1 MIEFLTYDLK
11 VAVLLAVFYMFYRL
25 MLARETFH
33 HVNRFVLL
41 LTALA
46 SFALPLCVITIH
58 ETMVIQRTAHVAI
71 GSFQAD
77 MVGEEATTPFWQ
89 IILPV
94 IFIIGMVTTLAHT
107 FLSLFRI
114 IRIIRHSELHP
125 QTDGTTI
132 CVTGNASL
140 APFSWMH
147 YIVMNRRDYEDCN
160 PAILAH
166 ERGHIRLHH
175 SWDLLFVDTLTAL
188 QWFNPAIWM
197 LRSDLRAVHEYEA
210 DAAVLS
216 QGINARQYQYLLIK
230 KAVGCGGYS
239 VVNSITHSTLKNRIN
254 MMLKKKSSR
263 MNWLKALYIL
273 PIAAVSLAVSARTV
287 VDYQVVGTEK
297 TTTNQMQPSPAPAPL
312 TEEAA
317 PIAKK
322 AKPMAVAN
330 DTAKQNMVIQQRH
343 ILRDILYIID
353 GKETDTK
360 QFNSINPSEIE
371 SITVLKGEEA
381 LNAYGEKGKNGVV
394 IVITRN
400 KEEQPQMK
408 KQNTPEKPLII
419 VNGKEMQPKQFLSIK
434 PSDIANVTVL
444 KDKEATSAYGE
455 RGKNG
460 VIIAS
465 TMKSIAIPI
474 ILHPDKSM
482 NPPLIIVD
490 EKEMGTDAFSSI
502 KPEEIE
508 RITVLKDKESTK
520 AYGEKGKNGVII
532 VDTKKKAAAGDGSDN
547 TQHP

>member
-1 MIEFLTYDLK
+1 MTAFLLYDIK
-11 VAVLLAVFYMFYRL
+11 VALLIAVFYLFFRL
-25 MLARETFH
+25 LLARETLH
-33 HVNRFVLL
+33 LLNRAVLL
-41 LTALA
+41 FTAAL
-46 SFALPLCVITIH
+46 SWVLPLCVITFR
-58 ETMVIQRTAHVAI
+58 ETIVVNAAEAQWPDLAMETATA
-71 GSFQAD
+71 
-77 MVGEEATTPFWQ
+77 EAEAQPLW
-89 IILPV
+89 P
-94 IFIIGMVTTLAHT
+94 TLAAMVFVAGFT
-107 FLSLFRI
+107 LMLGKMLFAVYKVVRL
-114 IRIIRHSELHP
+114 IRQSELHP
-125 QTDGTTI
+125 QGNGTTI
-132 CVTGNASL
+132 AVTDRET

-147 YIVMNRRDYEDCN
+147 YIVLSRNDYAEHD
-160 PAILAH
+160 AAVLAH
-166 ERGHIRLHH
+166 EQAHVRYHH
-175 SWDLLFVDTLTAL
+175 SWDVLFVDLLTAL
-188 QWFNPAIWM
+188 QWFNPALWL
-197 LRSDLRAVHEYEA
+197 LRSDLRTIHEYEA

-287 VDYQVVGTEK
+287 VDYQMVGTEK

-317 PIAKK
+317 PIVKK

-330 DTAKQNMVIQQRH
+330 DTAKQNVVIQQRH

-360 QFNSINPSEIE
+360 QFNSINPSEME
-371 SITVLKGEEA
+371 SVTVLKGEEA

-444 KDKEATSAYGE
+444 KYKEATSAYGE

-465 TMKSIAIPI
+465 PKKSIAIPI

-532 VDTKKKAAAGDGSDN
+532 VNTKKKAAAGDGSDN

>member
-1 MIEFLTYDLK
+1 MTAFLLYDIK
-11 VAVLLAVFYMFYRL
+11 VALLIAVFYLFFRL
-25 MLARETFH
+25 LLARETLH
-33 HVNRFVLL
+33 RLNRAVLL
-41 LTALA
+41 FTAAL
-46 SFALPLCVITIH
+46 SWVLPLCVITFR
-58 ETMVIQRTAHVAI
+58 ETIVVNAAEAQWPALTMETATA
-71 GSFQAD
+71 
-77 MVGEEATTPFWQ
+77 EAEAQPLW
-89 IILPV
+89 P
-94 IFIIGMVTTLAHT
+94 TLAAMVFVAGFT
-107 FLSLFRI
+107 LMLGKMLFAVYKVVRL
-114 IRIIRHSELHP
+114 IRQSELHP
-125 QTDGTTI
+125 QGNGTVIAVTDRET
-132 CVTGNASL
+132 

-147 YIVMNRRDYEDCN
+147 YIVLSRNDYAEHDA
-160 PAILAH
+160 AILAH
-166 ERGHIRLHH
+166 EQAHVRYHH
-175 SWDLLFVDTLTAL
+175 SWDVLFVDLLTAL
-188 QWFNPAIWM
+188 QWFNPALWL
-197 LRSDLRAVHEYEA
+197 LRSDLRTIHEYEA

-287 VDYQVVGTEK
+287 VDYQMVGTEK

-330 DTAKQNMVIQQRH
+330 DTAKQNVVIQQRH

-394 IVITRN
+394 IVVTRN
-400 KEEQPQMK
+400 KEKQPQTK
-408 KQNTPEKPLII
+408 KQNIPEQPLII
-419 VNGKEMQPKQFLSIK
+419 VNGKVMHPKQFLSIK

-455 RGKNG
+455 RGRNG

-465 TMKSIAIPI
+465 TKKSIATPI
-474 ILHPDKSM
+474 VLHPDKSM
-482 NPPLIIVD
+482 APPLIVVD

-508 RITVLKDKESTK
+508 SITILKDKEGTK

-532 VDTKKKAAAGDGSDN
+532 VDTKKKAAAGDGSDS

>member
-1 MIEFLTYDLK
+1 MTAFLLYDIK
-11 VAVLLAVFYMFYRL
+11 VALLIAVFYLFFRL
-25 MLARETFH
+25 LLARETLH
-33 HVNRFVLL
+33 RLNRAVLL
-41 LTALA
+41 FTAAL
-46 SFALPLCVITIH
+46 SWVLPLCVITFR
-58 ETMVIQRTAHVAI
+58 ETIVVNAAEAQWPALTMETATA
-71 GSFQAD
+71 
-77 MVGEEATTPFWQ
+77 EAEAQPLW
-89 IILPV
+89 P
-94 IFIIGMVTTLAHT
+94 TLAAMVFVAGFT
-107 FLSLFRI
+107 LMLGKMLFAVYKVVRL
-114 IRIIRHSELHP
+114 IRQSELHP
-125 QTDGTTI
+125 QGNGTTI
-132 CVTGNASL
+132 AVTDRET

-147 YIVMNRRDYEDCN
+147 YIVLSRNDYAEHD
-160 PAILAH
+160 AAVLAH
-166 ERGHIRLHH
+166 EQAHVRYHH
-175 SWDLLFVDTLTAL
+175 SWDVLFVDLLTAL
-188 QWFNPAIWM
+188 QWFNPALWL
-197 LRSDLRAVHEYEA
+197 LRSDLRTIHEYEA

-287 VDYQVVGTEK
+287 VDYQMVGTEK

-317 PIAKK
+317 PIVKK

-330 DTAKQNMVIQQRH
+330 DTAKQNVVIQQRH

-360 QFNSINPSEIE
+360 QFNSINPSEME
-371 SITVLKGEEA
+371 SVTVLKGEEA

-444 KDKEATSAYGE
+444 KYKEATSAYGE

-465 TMKSIAIPI
+465 PKKSIAIPI

-532 VDTKKKAAAGDGSDN
+532 VNTKKKAAAGDGSDN